1 MPLANDIFNMQR
13 QITDLDIQQSDA
25 LLENHGVAQAALFSY
40 CANDAV

>member
-1 MPLANDIFNMQR
+1 MKIDV
-13 QITDLDIQQSDA
+13 QQSGA